1 MIFAG
6 TPAVFTNIAENNIM
20 RLEKNTLKRYFKTGS
35 GEITMQIK
43 IKLYENCQDL
53 MPRKAHCD
61 DAAYDLHS
69 RCDIRLEPG
78 RSTLVPSGVFIE
90 LPVGYEAQ
98 IRPRSGLALKHDLML
113 TNSPGTIDAGYRG
126 EIGVI
131 MYNAG
136 RETFQIS
143 RGDRIAQMVICRLPD
158 VELVESDMLNTSLRG
173 EGGFGSSGIKG

>member
-1 MIFAG
+1 MD
-6 TPAVFTNIAENNIM
+6 
-20 RLEKNTLKRYFKTGS
+20 
-35 GEITMQIK
+35 IK
-43 IKLYENCQDL
+43 VKLYDGCSDL

-61 DAAYDLHS
+61 DAAYDLRS
-69 RCDIRLEPG
+69 RCDIELTPG
-78 RSTLVPSGVFIE
+78 RSTLVPTGVFIE

-98 IRPRSGLALKHDLML
+98 VRPRSGLALKNDLML

-136 RETFQIS
+136 KEPFLIT

-158 VELVESDMLNTSLRG
+158 VELKLADDLSETERG
-173 EGGFGSSGIKG
+173 AGGFGSTNIR